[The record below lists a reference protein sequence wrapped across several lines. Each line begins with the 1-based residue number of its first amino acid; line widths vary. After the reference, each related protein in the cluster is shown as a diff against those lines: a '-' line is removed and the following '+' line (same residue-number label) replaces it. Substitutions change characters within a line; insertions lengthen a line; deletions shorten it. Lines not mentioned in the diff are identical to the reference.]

1 MTPTFS
7 SEGRKKMLQGVNT
20 LVDAVKVTLGA
31 KGRNVIIKHI
41 DPRMPIHS
49 TKDGVTVAKSVFLID
64 QIEEAGAMLMKE
76 LAQKTV
82 DISSDGTTT
91 VLVLAQAMIN
101 AGVKAIESG
110 ANPMDLNKGI
120 ETAVIAIVEQL
131 KKLSKPVDSNEVL
144 KQIATIS
151 ANNDTEIG
159 TLIADAI
166 TRIGNDGILTVE
178 ESKSNETSVTI
189 VDGMKIERGYISP
202 YFINNNA
209 KMTAELN
216 NPYILLFGKK
226 IVSMNLILPI
236 LEKVAQQN
244 RSLLILCDEL
254 EGEALATLVIN
265 TQNGRISVCAIKA
278 PEFGDARTNVMED
291 IAALTGGTYI
301 SEERGFYIEKAELF
315 QLGTATKVIVS
326 KDSCSIIGGGGSKED
341 VDARI
346 DQIKSQLA
354 TSESEYEQKK
364 LTARIAKLGSAV
376 AIINVGGVTETEMKE
391 RKDRI
396 DDAVGA
402 TKAAIQEGYIAGG
415 GCAFL
420 KIDHLAKT
428 DINEDVNRGIEIVY
442 KAIQAPFKQIL
453 ANGGMNPE
461 IFIPI
466 IQGSG
471 YGFGVNV
478 KTTNTENFF
487 ESGVIDPTKVTR
499 VALENAASIAQIFL
513 TTECVISQQ

>member
-1 MTPTFS
+1 
-7 SEGRKKMLQGVNT
+7 
-20 LVDAVKVTLGA
+20 
-31 KGRNVIIKHI
+31 
-41 DPRMPIHS
+41 
-49 TKDGVTVAKSVFLID
+49 
-64 QIEEAGAMLMKE
+64 
-76 LAQKTV
+76 
-82 DISSDGTTT
+82 
-91 VLVLAQAMIN
+91 MIN
-101 AGVKAIESG
+101 TGGKAIESG

-120 ETAVIAIVEQL
+120 EKAVSSVVAQL
-131 KKLSKPVDSNEVL
+131 KQLSKQVDSNEVL
-144 KQIATIS
+144 NQIATIS
-151 ANNDTEIG
+151 ANNDASIG
-159 TLIADAI
+159 KLIADAI
-166 TRIGNDGILTVE
+166 ARIGNDGILTVE
-178 ESKSNETSVTI
+178 ESKSNETTVTF

-244 RSLLILCDEL
+244 RPLLILCDEL

-315 QLGTATKVIVS
+315 QLGTADKVIVS
-326 KDSCSIIGGGGSKED
+326 KDSCSIIGGGGEKEA
-341 VDARI
+341 VQARI

-364 LTARIAKLGSAV
+364 LTSRIAKLGSAV
-376 AIINVGGVTETEMKE
+376 AVINVGGVTETEMKE

-396 DDAVGA
+396 DDSVGA
-402 TKAAIQEGYIAGG
+402 TRAAIEEGYIAGG
-415 GCAFL
+415 GSTFL
-420 KIDHLAKT
+420 HLRYT
-428 DINEDVNRGIEIVY
+428 NPITNEDEQAGVNLVF
-442 KAIQAPFKQIL
+442 KAIEAPFKQIL
-453 ANGGMNPE
+453 SNGGVTTDYTKE
-461 IFIPI
+461 VREE
-466 IQGSG
+466 G
-471 YGFGVNV
+471 YGYGMNI
-478 KTTNTENFF
+478 KTNTLENLI

-499 VALENAASIAQIFL
+499 VALENAASIASIFL
-513 TTECVISQQ
+513 TTECVISQK